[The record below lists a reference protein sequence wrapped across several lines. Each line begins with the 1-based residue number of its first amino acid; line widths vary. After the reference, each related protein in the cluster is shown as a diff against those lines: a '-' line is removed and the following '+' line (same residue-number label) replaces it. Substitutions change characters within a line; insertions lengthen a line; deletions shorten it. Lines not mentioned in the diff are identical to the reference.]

1 MAEALDESL
10 SPAEKRSI
18 EAERRAAWRK
28 ARLKS
33 LENVSFFNL
42 NFTLFI
48 FLIKLIFTCIV
59 QGFQSTF

>member
-1 MAEALDESL
+1 MDSKLGSKITLIFPFYCFLAALTEALDESL

-33 LENVSFFNL
+33 LENVSR
-42 NFTLFI
+42 
-48 FLIKLIFTCIV
+48 
-59 QGFQSTF
+59 